1 MVKIGA
7 TNLASGTWSVHILEE
22 AAVVA
27 ERFTWAD
34 PKRLTKRIPVMEVFG
49 PTVQGEGMLIGQ
61 PTMFIRTG
69 LCDYKCIRCDS
80 LHAVTPELVKGNA
93 MWTTQPEL
101 IAIMNDAITNTPLI
115 TFSGGNPCIHDMTIF
130 LEGNQLGLLGG
141 VRRAINVETQGS
153 KWTDWL
159 LQCEFVTISPK
170 GPGMGENFEP
180 EKFDE
185 FIRKLGPGSDYR
197 GRHCIKVPVFDQRD
211 IELVVAILDR
221 WPTTRMCMYI
231 SLGNINPP
239 EPALRDHSGQMML
252 FDLRKEMLENYER
265 LLTTVM
271 QDPRLSGVSILP
283 QLHALVWGNETCR

>member
-1 MVKIGA
+1 
-7 TNLASGTWSVHILEE
+7 
-22 AAVVA
+22 
-27 ERFTWAD
+27 
-34 PKRLTKRIPVMEVFG
+34 MEIFG

-69 LCDYKCIRCDS
+69 LCDYKCTRCDS
-80 LHAVTPELVKGNA
+80 LHAVTPESVKKNA

-185 FIRKLGPGSDYR
+185 FIRKLGPGSNYR
-197 GRHCIKVPVFDQRD
+197 GRFCVKVPVFDQRD
-211 IELVVAILDR
+211 IELIVCILDR
-221 WPTTRMCMYI
+221 WPVTRMCTYI

-239 EPALRDHSGQMML
+239 EPALRDHAEL
-252 FDLRKEMLENYER
+252 IELADLRREMLENYNR
-265 LLTTVM
+265 LLDTVM
-271 QDPRLSGVSILP
+271 RDPRLNSVSVLP